1 MKGKNI
7 IMSCN
12 NRNLRNLDTNIYSSS
27 NGCCDTDYEVKMVER
42 LIPCYVYPPRP
53 MPPFEPIPQPPHP
66 PVPPFLT
73 PTAAYA
79 LFYNNSATGAT
90 YAAEENI
97 AYQSTLYNTA
107 TTDIVN
113 NNGLITLSGGTTG
126 KAYLVNY
133 QVTGETANDATLA
146 LAINGTVD
154 SNSEII
160 PNSTTGTSNGS
171 YIVNVPANSTSTV
184 ALRVVSGTVTT
195 ASPTV
200 GSYLSV
206 IRIA

>member
-1 MKGKNI
+1 
-7 IMSCN
+7 MSCN
-12 NRNLRNLDTNIYSSS
+12 NRNLRNLDTNIYSAS
-27 NGCCDTDYEVKMVER
+27 NGCCDNDYDVRLVER
-42 LIPCYVYPPRP
+42 LVPFYVYPPRP
-53 MPPFEPIPQPPHP
+53 MPPFPPMPEPPQPPT
-66 PVPPFLT
+66 PPFLT

-79 LFYNNSATGAT
+79 QFYNNSATGTT
-90 YAAEENI
+90 YAAGENI
-97 AYQSTLYNTA
+97 AYPSTLYNTDTA
-107 TTDIVN
+107 DIVN

-126 KAYLVNY
+126 RAYLVNY
-133 QVTGETANDATLA
+133 QVTGATADEAALA

-154 SNSEII
+154 VNSQIV

-184 ALRVVSGTVTT
+184 AFRVVSGTVTT

-200 GSYLSV
+200 GSYFSV

>member
-1 MKGKNI
+1 MKGNNI

-27 NGCCDTDYEVKMVER
+27 NGCCDTDYEVKIVER

-53 MPPFEPIPQPPHP
+53 MPPFEPIPQPPRP

-90 YAAEENI
+90 YAAGENI

-107 TTDIVN
+107 TADIVN

-126 KAYLVNY
+126 KAYL
-133 QVTGETANDATLA
+133 
-146 LAINGTVD
+146 D
-154 SNSEII
+154 SNRKII
-160 PNSTTGTSNGS
+160 PNSATGTSNGS

>member
-1 MKGKNI
+1 
-7 IMSCN
+7 MSCN

-90 YAAEENI
+90 YAAGENI

-107 TTDIVN
+107 TADMSITTD
-113 NNGLITLSGGTTG
+113 LSHFQAAQQA
-126 KAYLVNY
+126 KHIL
-133 QVTGETANDATLA
+133 
-146 LAINGTVD
+146 
-154 SNSEII
+154 
-160 PNSTTGTSNGS
+160 
-171 YIVNVPANSTSTV
+171 
-184 ALRVVSGTVTT
+184 
-195 ASPTV
+195 
-200 GSYLSV
+200 
-206 IRIA
+206 

>member
-1 MKGKNI
+1 
-7 IMSCN
+7 MSCN
-12 NRNLRNLDTNIYSSS
+12 NRNFRNLDTNIYSAS
-27 NGCCDTDYEVKMVER
+27 NGCCDTNYEVKMVER
-42 LIPCYVYPPRP
+42 LIPCYVCPPRP

-90 YAAEENI
+90 YAAGENI

-107 TTDIVN
+107 TADIVN

-154 SNSEII
+154 SNSEIV
-160 PNSTTGTSNGS
+160 PNSATGTSNGS

>member
-1 MKGKNI
+1 
-7 IMSCN
+7 MSCN

-90 YAAEENI
+90 SAAGE
-97 AYQSTLYNTA
+97 TLLISQLFIILPRQILSI
-107 TTDIVN
+107 TTD
-113 NNGLITLSGGTTG
+113 LSHFQAAQQA
-126 KAYLVNY
+126 KHIL
-133 QVTGETANDATLA
+133 
-146 LAINGTVD
+146 
-154 SNSEII
+154 
-160 PNSTTGTSNGS
+160 
-171 YIVNVPANSTSTV
+171 
-184 ALRVVSGTVTT
+184 
-195 ASPTV
+195 
-200 GSYLSV
+200 
-206 IRIA
+206 

>member
-1 MKGKNI
+1 MFILHVLCRRLSQYRSLLIHQGN
-7 IMSCN
+7 SPV
-12 NRNLRNLDTNIYSSS
+12 
-27 NGCCDTDYEVKMVER
+27 NG
-42 LIPCYVYPPRP
+42 
-53 MPPFEPIPQPPHP
+53 PHQGAW
-66 PVPPFLT
+66 
-73 PTAAYA
+73 AAYA

-90 YAAEENI
+90 YAAGENI

-107 TTDIVN
+107 TADIVN
-113 NNGLITLSGGTTG
+113 NNGLITLSGGATG

-160 PNSTTGTSNGS
+160 PNSATGTSNGS
-171 YIVNVPANSTSTV
+171 YLVNVPANSTSTV

>member
-1 MKGKNI
+1 M
-7 IMSCN
+7 
-12 NRNLRNLDTNIYSSS
+12 
-27 NGCCDTDYEVKMVER
+27 
-42 LIPCYVYPPRP
+42 
-53 MPPFEPIPQPPHP
+53 
-66 PVPPFLT
+66 
-73 PTAAYA
+73 
-79 LFYNNSATGAT
+79 LFRS
-90 YAAEENI
+90 
-97 AYQSTLYNTA
+97 
-107 TTDIVN
+107 
-113 NNGLITLSGGTTG
+113 
-126 KAYLVNY
+126 
-133 QVTGETANDATLA
+133 ETANDATLA

-160 PNSTTGTSNGS
+160 PNSATGTSNGS